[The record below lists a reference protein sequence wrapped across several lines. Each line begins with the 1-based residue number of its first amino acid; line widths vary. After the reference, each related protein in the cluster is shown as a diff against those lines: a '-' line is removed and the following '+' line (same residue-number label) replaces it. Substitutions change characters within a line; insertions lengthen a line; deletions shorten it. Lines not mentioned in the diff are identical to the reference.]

1 MEVENAVI
9 PTAAQMEGF
18 LCPDAGE
25 PIFMLNL
32 LKFRER
38 AEYEDGRDSALTG
51 REAYQIYAT
60 GVARVI
66 KEVGGQLCFGAD
78 VKRLMLGAVE
88 ELWDEVA
95 VAMYPSRKAMLQMI
109 QMPEYAEISVH
120 RSAGLAGQLNIETIN
135 ARGQW
140 LRESAE

>member
-1 MEVENAVI
+1 MRI
-9 PTAAQMEGF
+9 
-18 LCPDAGE
+18 
-25 PIFMLNL
+25 
-32 LKFRER
+32 
-38 AEYEDGRDSALTG
+38 GRDSELTG

-66 KEVGGQLCFGAD
+66 REVDGQLCFGAE
-78 VKRLMLGAVE
+78 VTRLMLGAVE

-95 VAMYPSRKAMLQMI
+95 IAMYPSRKAMLQMI

-135 ARGQW
+135 ASGEW